1 MTIDAVIATNRFGLG
16 ATPGQIA
23 SVGADP
29 KAWLF
34 AQIAR
39 PNEALIAQR
48 NLPNSA
54 QAFRNFLDYAQ
65 ARRSQ
70 RRIAQSP
77 MPEMGGPQM
86 ADTVM
91 NMQDLAGRVDP
102 KDVARA
108 TNLSARAMGEEVD
121 ARITKALNTS
131 SPFLERWTLFWS
143 NALTM
148 SAKNLQ
154 TVQFPGPYEREAIRP
169 HVLGK
174 FSELLKASALHAGM
188 LIYLDQ
194 IRSIGPNAP
203 AALGAV
209 RRANG
214 RTLGLNENLAREILE
229 LHTIGPDGGYTQA
242 DVTEFARAL
251 TGWTILGPRGQ
262 RPIGGQELG
271 SVIFTPA
278 MHEPGPRT
286 IMGQTFTDRGG
297 DQARE
302 ILDWLARRP
311 QTARRIAVAVAIH
324 FVSDAPPSSLIA
336 RLEQSFLRSDGDLR
350 ALATTL
356 INSPE
361 AWVPAATKFKSPND
375 FLISTLRASGTKTV
389 SVQALRT
396 TFEQL
401 GQPPWRAPSPKGWPD
416 TADKWA
422 SPDAILK
429 RADWSNLAA
438 DVIGET
444 MSPMA
449 FAHTALGE
457 SLTPATR
464 TAISRAQDSR
474 QGIVLALMSPEFQ
487 RR

>member
-16 ATPGQIA
+16 AIPGQIA
-23 SVGADP
+23 SVAPDP
-29 KAWLF
+29 KGWLL
-34 AQIAR
+34 AQLVT

-48 NLPNSA
+48 SLASSA

-65 ARRSQ
+65 TRRSE
-70 RRIAQSP
+70 RRVAQSP
-77 MPEMGGPQM
+77 MPQM
-86 ADTVM
+86 AGPDM
-91 NMQDLAGRVDP
+91 NIPAVAGPIDS

-108 TNLSARAMGEEVD
+108 TNLSARAMGEEVN
-121 ARITKALNTS
+121 ARITKALTTQT
-131 SPFLERWTLFWS
+131 PFLERWTLFWS

-148 SAKNLQ
+148 SAKNIQ
-154 TVQFPGPYEREAIRP
+154 TTQFSGPYEREAIRP
-169 HVLGK
+169 NILGK
-174 FSELLKASALHAGM
+174 FSDLLKASALHAGM

-194 IRSIGPNAP
+194 VRSIGPNAP
-203 AALGAV
+203 VGKGAL

-214 RTLGLNENLAREILE
+214 RSLGLNENLAREILE
-229 LHTIGPDGGYTQA
+229 LHTVGPDGGYSQV

-251 TGWTILGPRGQ
+251 TGWTILGVRGQ
-262 RPIGGQELG
+262 RPVSAQELG
-271 SVIFTPA
+271 SVVFTRA
-278 MHEPGPRT
+278 MHEPGSRT
-286 IMGQTFTDRGG
+286 IMGQMFPDKGG

-302 ILDWLARRP
+302 MLDWLARRP
-311 QTARRIAVAVAIH
+311 ETARRIALAVATH
-324 FVSDAPPSSLIA
+324 FVSDIPPPSLVT
-336 RLEQSFLRSDGDLR
+336 RLEQSFVRSDGDLR

-361 AWVPAATKFKSPND
+361 AWVPTATKFKSPND
-375 FLISTLRASGTKTV
+375 FLVSTLRASGTKTV
-389 SVQALRT
+389 SVAALRN

-401 GQPPWRAPSPKGWPD
+401 GQTPWRAPSPKGWPD

-449 FAHTALGE
+449 FAQTALGN
-457 SLTPATR
+457 SLTQATR